1 MVWTIIAKDL
11 WFKYSSDYVLREAN
25 IRIDPCIITA
35 IVGAT
40 GSGKTTLLF
49 LLSGLLE
56 PTRGEI
62 YYNGKPL
69 REILPA
75 TRKHIGILFQ
85 DPSDQLFNSTVYDEI
100 AYSLRTLGL
109 HEDVIKERVL
119 KTAEILGLGQM
130 LHKRPYTLSLGE
142 KKKVALAS
150 IIVYDPDILFLD
162 EPLANLDY
170 NNSSLLERLILNLK
184 KQCKNIVIT
193 THSIE
198 FALRV
203 GDVIY
208 SIVNGRLIGP
218 FDPLYFLEKGILE
231 ARLPEPLVYRV
242 CRKLRFKPVEVLKLI
257 RDMEE

>member
-1 MVWTIIAKDL
+1 MVWTIIAEDL
-11 WFKYSSDYVLREAN
+11 WFKYNGNYVLREAS
-25 IRIDPCIITA
+25 IRVDPGNITA

-40 GSGKTTLLF
+40 GSGKTTLLL

-56 PTRGEI
+56 PIKGEI
-62 YYNGKPL
+62 YYNDKPL
-69 REILPA
+69 REILPLV
-75 TRKHIGILFQ
+75 RKHIGVLFQ
-85 DPSDQLFNSTVYDEI
+85 DPNDQLFNSTVYDEI

-109 HEDVIKERVL
+109 HEDIIKESVFKVAETLEL
-119 KTAEILGLGQM
+119 KHL
-130 LHKRPYTLSLGE
+130 LHKRPYTLSMGE

-150 IIVYDPDILFLD
+150 TIVYDPDILFLD

-170 NNSSLLERLILNLK
+170 NNSLLLERIILSFK
-184 KQCKNIVIT
+184 KQHKNIVIT

-231 ARLPEPLVYRV
+231 TKLPEPLVCRV
-242 CRKLRFKPVEVLKLI
+242 CRRLGLKPAEILKLI
-257 RDMEE
+257 RDT